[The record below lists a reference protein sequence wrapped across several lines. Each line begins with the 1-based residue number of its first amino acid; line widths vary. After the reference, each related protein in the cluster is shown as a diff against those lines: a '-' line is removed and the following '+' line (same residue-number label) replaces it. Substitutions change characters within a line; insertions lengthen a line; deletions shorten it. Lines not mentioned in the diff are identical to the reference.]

1 MKHAYLTCK
10 AWEQKR
16 RTGEKTTPIETPFTS
31 SMFPTYLPSQKT
43 ILFPSFSELV
53 TNGNKKFESST
64 ETAEDQV
71 FYNRAHSA
79 VYPPDA
85 TWHTESALFSFA
97 ITDESSGKEVP
108 ITDFKATLDNSASF
122 KAVYVFVYS
131 RDPDTETLYYT
142 EYIYSF
148 AAVEN
153 KLPLKPWTILG
164 VVERILDIAE
174 PIYSDGVNTP
184 VAHPRYIVDPDQRD
198 WLEYEDKEKKALRL
212 APEFTMTRCTLREQ
226 LQVVGSYIH
235 AEPRLIHKTVDG
247 VDRYCIHFDP
257 YGETIQSPA
266 KGYPYVFRRRMQS
279 INQYCTS
286 VSSITE
292 NMTTS
297 TKWARGAVVHPWS
310 GSGLSTRCATEHVR
324 VTDTNG
330 FAPTGFP
337 VQRIVKVLAGAWNRS
352 TGKWAVG
359 MTDITSYVVEATAY
373 NANLSSYGGVYP
385 YSKSYAIYYT
395 MGQKNLQGLFFRE
408 PTASQVSMKC
418 WAIVNILASVS
429 DWNANDL
436 QKEMEKR
443 PFDFVFQINYDPI
456 YSSHVAH
463 GKQDIDHDAV
473 DYSLISNQTENL
485 IETAYY
491 GENLKGIAARMGEV
505 EEIRTGYL
513 QKIEDLP
520 KVGQMIDNMAIS
532 SVSYE
537 VRPNGIKYTM
547 SLTKNFN
554 RISRYIG
561 VNSEKRLYEVSE
573 RQAYKRT
580 IILREYGVF
589 KIGSKYKG
597 KQGIFG
603 NQTIYDVEN
612 AFAPTGGTM
621 GKADHVFARLSSKD
635 MQEAYRLVQLPV
647 SAYPLGNVAAYSWSY
662 ADNYSA
668 GSRVAPQSPAGEV
681 NAYQTEVPY
690 CDYYGRGWWYE
701 FAVQQYKGEDPD
713 TSTAD
718 YLAIDRA
725 MDLPATRKTWADAK
739 GGALFGTD
747 IGRLLVR
754 KDSREALAFTAQLE
768 FKSDTQGLVIG
779 SGIAQR
785 LPSITG
791 TQSGTA
797 RIYFLPDPINKFEM
811 RKLMS
816 DDVPS
821 VEVKVDYGTK
831 STKNGGKVPDLTVL
845 LISAAGK
852 IPASAD
858 GCQSWVIA
866 APPKNGAT
874 VTYQDDD
881 GNVYTNTNIEGGEV
895 LLAMNTPIVGG
906 TTFPAI
912 YFTLVHT
919 IFK

>member
-1 MKHAYLTCK
+1 MKLTQVKCTKYVATTTTKTTEETAKSAIWHDVFPANKTIAFPTVDELMTDGNRKCDGSLPFSDFAKKVVNGTYPADSTTKLFELTNSDGETSYNTTAFVKSGTYIAKYTYMYLQTSPN
-10 AWEQKR
+10 
-16 RTGEKTTPIETPFTS
+16 TEKTS
-31 SMFPTYLPSQKT
+31 
-43 ILFPSFSELV
+43 V
-53 TNGNKKFESST
+53 
-64 ETAEDQV
+64 
-71 FYNRAHSA
+71 
-79 VYPPDA
+79 VY
-85 TWHTESALFSFA
+85 
-97 ITDESSGKEVP
+97 
-108 ITDFKATLDNSASF
+108 
-122 KAVYVFVYS
+122 
-131 RDPDTETLYYT
+131 
-142 EYIYSF
+142 EYQF

-153 KLPLKPWTILG
+153 HLPLKPWTILG

-292 NMTTS
+292 NMVNS

-408 PTASQVSMKC
+408 PTASQASMKC

-436 QKEMEKR
+436 QKLMEKR

-573 RQAYKRT
+573 RQAYRRT

-831 STKNGGKVPDLTVL
+831 NGGKVPDLTVL

-895 LLAMNTPIVGG
+895 LLAMNTPIIGG

>member
-1 MKHAYLTCK
+1 MKYAQLFCK
-10 AWEQKR
+10 AWEQNR
-16 RTGEKTTPIETPFTS
+16 RTGEEKNPTDAQFSS
-31 SMFPTYLPSQKT
+31 SMFPTYLPTQKT
-43 ILFPSFSELV
+43 ILFPTFTELV
-53 TNGNKKFESST
+53 TSGNKKFESST
-64 ETAEDQV
+64 QKAEDQE
-71 FYNRAHSA
+71 FYNRAHNA
-79 VYPPDA
+79 IYPPDA
-85 TWHTESALFSFA
+85 TWNTESNLFSFT
-97 ITDESSGKEVP
+97 ITDEGTGKTIP
-108 ITDFKATLDNSASF
+108 ITDFKAKLDNSASF
-122 KAVYVFVYS
+122 KATYIFVFT
-131 RDPDTETLYYT
+131 REPDTETLYYT

-292 NMTTS
+292 NMVNS

-429 DWNANDL
+429 DWDANNL

-537 VRPNGIKYTM
+537 VRPVGIKYTM
-547 SLTKNFN
+547 TLTKNFN
-554 RISRYIG
+554 RISKFIG

-589 KIGSKYKG
+589 KVGSKYKG

-713 TSTAD
+713 DSTAD
-718 YLAIDRA
+718 YPAIDRA

-747 IGRLLVR
+747 NIGRLLVR

-797 RIYFLPDPINKFEM
+797 KIYFLQDPINKFEM

-821 VEVKVDYGTK
+821 VEVKVDYGT
-831 STKNGGKVPDLTVL
+831 THGGKVPDLTVL

-906 TTFPAI
+906 ATFPAI

>member
-1 MKHAYLTCK
+1 MTRVEVECTKTVESLTTK
-10 AWEQKR
+10 QTTEFQKSAIWVIAFPAGKKIAFP
-16 RTGEKTTPIETPFTS
+16 TIDELMTEGSGKYDGDLPFSQIPKDIVAGEYDGSHDGTTPSKSFTLLG
-31 SMFPTYLPSQKT
+31 PDGQITTDTTTRVINGTYVATYTYQIISNPSGATQTTTT
-43 ILFPSFSELV
+43 I
-53 TNGNKKFESST
+53 TYKY
-64 ETAEDQV
+64 Q
-71 FYNRAHSA
+71 
-79 VYPPDA
+79 
-85 TWHTESALFSFA
+85 
-97 ITDESSGKEVP
+97 
-108 ITDFKATLDNSASF
+108 
-122 KAVYVFVYS
+122 
-131 RDPDTETLYYT
+131 
-142 EYIYSF
+142 F

-408 PTASQVSMKC
+408 PTASQTAMKC

-429 DWNANDL
+429 DWDANDL
-436 QKEMEKR
+436 QKDMEKR

-505 EEIRTGYL
+505 EEIRTGYI
-513 QKIEDLP
+513 QRMSDLP

-537 VRPNGIKYTM
+537 VRPVGIKYTM
-547 SLTKNFN
+547 TLTKNFN
-554 RISRYIG
+554 RISKFIG

-647 SAYPLGNVAAYSWSY
+647 SAYPLGNVAAYSWAY

-831 STKNGGKVPDLTVL
+831 DGGKVPDLTVL

-881 GNVYTNTNIEGGEV
+881 GNVYTNTNMEGGEV

>member
-1 MKHAYLTCK
+1 MTRVEVECTKTVESLTTK
-10 AWEQKR
+10 QTTEFQKSAIWVIAFPAGKKIAFP
-16 RTGEKTTPIETPFTS
+16 TIDELMTEGSGKYDGDLPFSQIPKDIVAGEYDGSHDGTTPSKSFTLLG
-31 SMFPTYLPSQKT
+31 PDGQITTDTTTRVINGTYVATYTYQIISNPSGATQTTTT
-43 ILFPSFSELV
+43 I
-53 TNGNKKFESST
+53 TYKY
-64 ETAEDQV
+64 Q
-71 FYNRAHSA
+71 
-79 VYPPDA
+79 
-85 TWHTESALFSFA
+85 
-97 ITDESSGKEVP
+97 
-108 ITDFKATLDNSASF
+108 
-122 KAVYVFVYS
+122 
-131 RDPDTETLYYT
+131 
-142 EYIYSF
+142 F

-292 NMTTS
+292 NMVNS

-429 DWNANDL
+429 DWDANDL

-573 RQAYKRT
+573 RQAYRRT

-821 VEVKVDYGTK
+821 VEVKIDYGTK
-831 STKNGGKVPDLTVL
+831 DGGKVPDLTVL

-895 LLAMNTPIVGG
+895 LLAMNTPIIGG